1 MDVKHTLPLLPL
13 RDIVIFPSM
22 VIPLF
27 VGRDKSISSLN
38 EVMKNNKKIILVTQK
53 NSEVDDPK
61 KTDVFTYGC
70 ESNILQLLKLPD
82 GTVKVLVEGFKRVKI
97 IDFKD
102 DEKFITC
109 TYEYQNDV
117 IAPDEDLMPLAMIAV
132 RRLEKLTSI
141 NKKISVETINNIKQL
156 KDPTKIVDNIASHLN
171 STMSEKQQIFETV
184 DVKKRLNGVI
194 KIMENETSIIG
205 VERKIRGRVKTQME
219 KTQREYYLNEQ
230 LKAIQKELGEIED
243 GKDETSSLNKAIIK
257 SKMPKEVQ
265 KKCMNELNKLKN
277 MSPMSAEATVV
288 RNYLDW
294 MIDVPWYKKDKID
307 IDLNKA
313 LKVLDEDHYGLEK
326 VKERIIEFL
335 AVQKRMEKSKG
346 PILCLIGPNGAGKS
360 TILHSIYGFTNIFSG
375 QIEIDG
381 KEITNM
387 TPAQKLKSVGIAYI
401 LQDNSVF
408 PDMTVEENLL
418 MGGYIKDKT
427 EESYQEVER
436 IFEKYERLRNRRN
449 QKAKVLSGGERRL
462 LEISRAL
469 VMKPNVLLVDEP
481 SIGLEPKY
489 IDMVFEILRDLQ
501 QNEKKTIILVEQNAK
516 KGLEFADIGYVLV
529 SGQTAIAGK
538 GNDLLNN
545 PDVGRLFLGG

>member
-1 MDVKHTLPLLPL
+1 MSLDQYSVLGKAPSTDDLKKLSSNDVHLTIKQLSAGYGKMEILHNF
-13 RDIVIFPSM
+13 D
-22 VIPLF
+22 LF
-27 VGRDKSISSLN
+27 VG
-38 EVMKNNKKIILVTQK
+38 
-53 NSEVDDPK
+53 
-61 KTDVFTYGC
+61 
-70 ESNILQLLKLPD
+70 
-82 GTVKVLVEGFKRVKI
+82 
-97 IDFKD
+97 
-102 DEKFITC
+102 
-109 TYEYQNDV
+109 
-117 IAPDEDLMPLAMIAV
+117 
-132 RRLEKLTSI
+132 
-141 NKKISVETINNIKQL
+141 
-156 KDPTKIVDNIASHLN
+156 
-171 STMSEKQQIFETV
+171 
-184 DVKKRLNGVI
+184 
-194 KIMENETSIIG
+194 
-205 VERKIRGRVKTQME
+205 
-219 KTQREYYLNEQ
+219 
-230 LKAIQKELGEIED
+230 KAQ
-243 GKDETSSLNKAIIK
+243 S
-257 SKMPKEVQ
+257 
-265 KKCMNELNKLKN
+265 
-277 MSPMSAEATVV
+277 
-288 RNYLDW
+288 
-294 MIDVPWYKKDKID
+294 
-307 IDLNKA
+307 
-313 LKVLDEDHYGLEK
+313 
-326 VKERIIEFL
+326 
-335 AVQKRMEKSKG
+335 
-346 PILCLIGPNGAGKS
+346 LCLIGPNGAGKS

-427 EESYQEVER
+427 EESYQEAER

-516 KGLEFADIGYVLV
+516 KGLEFADVGYVLV

-538 GNDLLNN
+538 GDDLLSN